1 MSHEEGN
8 IARVSGDFVEMPNDE
23 LDRHEKRSWVGSR
36 RENNPAQLTLTVEG

>member
-8 IARVSGDFVEMPNDE
+8 IARVSGDFMEMPHD
-23 LDRHEKRSWVGSR
+23 DCWVGSR